1 MGRFTLF
8 QPNWEKWIFCLPAQQ
23 NEFCLHVAGK
33 IHILLRHP
41 MSCRFMLNSIFLA
54 FFWTLFLGKKKWK
67 KPNLC
72 WLDNVKFHCSR
83 LKFQFFLR
91 KKKHVWY
98 ISWVGPPP
106 FSVKI
111 KGSPQAQQPHPRVQP
126 PSLPAAAATWE
137 WWVTKGRWGWNSTQL
152 MWIHWVNGH
161 FRESGGTYHKDP

>member
-1 MGRFTLF
+1 MDILPPSTAKWILPPCCWEDSHSAAT
-8 QPNWEKWIFCLPAQQ
+8 PNVLPVHVKFNFPGVLLDTFSWEKKM
-23 NEFCLHVAGK
+23 EK
-33 IHILLRHP
+33 
-41 MSCRFMLNSIFLA
+41 
-54 FFWTLFLGKKKWK
+54 T
-67 KPNLC
+67 NLC